1 MVGLSTKIQSRR
13 KLNKVHNGAVMCV
26 RFSKDGLF
34 LASCGGDKLVCVY
47 SVESGGLISKHF
59 PHDRYVSSCAFS
71 LSNTFFATGS
81 NDKCVSIFNL
91 NIEGDKKKNDMKTIV
106 LVLFYH
112 GSS

>member
-1 MVGLSTKIQSRR
+1 MHKDTLYFLLSIVVGLSTKIQSRR
-13 KLNKVHNGAVMCV
+13 KLSKIHNGAVMCV

-34 LASCGGDKLVCVY
+34 LASCGGDKLVCIY
-47 SVESGGLISKHF
+47 NVENGGLISKHF

-91 NIEGDKKKNDMKTIV
+91 NIEGDK
-106 LVLFYH
+106 
-112 GSS
+112 